1 MYIESG
7 EWKSFE
13 DSGTE
18 PSVGE
23 RVYALYDA
31 DHKWYRGRVEE
42 TKSSRVSLHAQQYV
56 ALSWDPT
63 VLG

>member
-42 TKSSRVSLHAQQYV
+42 TKSSRVSQHAQR
-56 ALSWDPT
+56 
-63 VLG
+63 

>member
-1 MYIESG
+1 MYIESS

-13 DSGTE
+13 DSGAE
-18 PSVGE
+18 PTIGE

-42 TKSSRVSLHAQQYV
+42 TKSSRVSQHAQRCV
-56 ALSWDPT
+56 ALGS
-63 VLG
+63 VELIN